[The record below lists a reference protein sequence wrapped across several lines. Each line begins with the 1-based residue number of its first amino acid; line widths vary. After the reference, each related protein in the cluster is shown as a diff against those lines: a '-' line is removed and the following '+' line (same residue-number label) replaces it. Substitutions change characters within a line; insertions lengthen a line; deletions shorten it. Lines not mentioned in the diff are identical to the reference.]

1 MLFSR
6 RFIILAQ
13 WKKCLFVTK
22 ISRRGQWGGCVDSV
36 RKSYYFAHKVLFPA
50 LKLVF
55 FAGQKYFDR
64 RRRLRQISSGRCT
77 QGTSKRRYASI
88 P

>member
-13 WKKCLFVTK
+13 WQKCLFVTK

-55 FAGQKYFDR
+55 LAGQPKSVIRKSFLSISNDR
-64 RRRLRQISSGRCT
+64 H
-77 QGTSKRRYASI
+77 
-88 P
+88 

>member
-36 RKSYYFAHKVLFPA
+36 RKSYYFAHKVLFQA
-50 LKLVF
+50 RKYVF
-55 FAGQKYFDR
+55 F
-64 RRRLRQISSGRCT
+64 ISD
-77 QGTSKRRYASI
+77 
-88 P
+88 